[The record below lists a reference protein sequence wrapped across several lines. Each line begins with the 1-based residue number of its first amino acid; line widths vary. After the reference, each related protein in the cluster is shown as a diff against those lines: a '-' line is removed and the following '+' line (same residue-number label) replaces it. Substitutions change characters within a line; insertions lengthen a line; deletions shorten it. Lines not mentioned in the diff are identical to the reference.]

1 MGDLK
6 ASIVVN
12 DHNPNPLGT
21 LNAMGADDS
30 DNDSIKSRK
39 QSIIQSKKKAPCPLL
54 HGF

>member
-1 MGDLK
+1 MEKNRRSIVGMGDLK

-21 LNAMGADDS
+21 LNDMGADDS

-39 QSIIQSKKKAPCPLL
+39 
-54 HGF
+54 